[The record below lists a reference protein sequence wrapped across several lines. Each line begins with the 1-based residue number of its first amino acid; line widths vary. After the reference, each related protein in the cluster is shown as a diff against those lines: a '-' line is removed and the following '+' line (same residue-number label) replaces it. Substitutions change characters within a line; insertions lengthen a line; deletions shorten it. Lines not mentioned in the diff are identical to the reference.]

1 VSRILNRK
9 ERKEAQRTEKEPEFI
24 NRKERKEAQRAEEKE
39 NPVNPE
45 IRVQNPPESVAICE
59 ICVQNLLTAKYAK
72 KRKEQKKR
80 KPCKPCKS

>member
-45 IRVQNPPESVAICE
+45 IRVQNPPESVP
-59 ICVQNLLTAKYAK
+59 ICVQNLSTAKYAK
-72 KRKEQKKR
+72 KRKEQKR
-80 KPCKPCKS
+80 KKIL